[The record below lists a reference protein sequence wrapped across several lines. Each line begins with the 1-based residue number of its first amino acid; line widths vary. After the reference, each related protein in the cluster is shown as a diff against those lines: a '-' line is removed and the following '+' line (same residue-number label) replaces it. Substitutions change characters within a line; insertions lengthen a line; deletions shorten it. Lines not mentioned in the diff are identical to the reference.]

1 VRNAGAAIRGEAMRT
16 TFLAGA
22 AMALGLAGC
31 NTATRGTEDT
41 VTITAKP
48 AAARITTS
56 LGQECPRS
64 PCVVKVARKAEFT
77 AYAEARGYRPGSVLV
92 KSQLSDQAAPGVIGN
107 AVLPGGTAGLVI
119 DAASG
124 AMMDHVPNPA
134 HIELVP
140 LGGRG
145 R

>member
-1 VRNAGAAIRGEAMRT
+1 MKVTILVGAATA
-16 TFLAGA
+16 LA
-22 AMALGLAGC
+22 LAGC

-48 AAARITTS
+48 ASARITTS
-56 LGQECPRS
+56 LGHECPRS
-64 PCVVKVARKAEFT
+64 PCVVKVPRKAEFT
-77 AYAEARGYRPGSVLV
+77 AYAEARGYQSGSLLV
-92 KSQLSDQAAPGVIGN
+92 KTQLSDQAGPGVIGN

-134 HIELVP
+134 HIELAP
-140 LGGRG
+140 LGRSRRG
-145 R
+145 